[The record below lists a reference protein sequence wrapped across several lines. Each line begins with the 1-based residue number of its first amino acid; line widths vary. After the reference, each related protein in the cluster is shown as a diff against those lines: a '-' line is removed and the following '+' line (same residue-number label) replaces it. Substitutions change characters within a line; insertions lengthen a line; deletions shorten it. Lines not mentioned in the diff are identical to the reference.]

1 MSHDPTLFDQ
11 LTELLPTLTASERKV
26 ADTILVD
33 PARAAQFSI
42 SDLARSAHTST
53 ASVNRL
59 CRRLDIS
66 GYRSLRLRIA
76 QENGAQQAGDPDAD
90 PTVEVSVDLDTA
102 STLAALAGAGTNA
115 LRRTAALI
123 NTSDLDRVARAID
136 RANRVQ
142 IAAQGGSTHI
152 AAYLVAELAGIGV
165 WATTDPDPTST
176 AAQTVTLR
184 SDDVALALSH
194 SGTAAPALDFL
205 AIAHERGALTV
216 AVTSSPNTPLARQAD
231 ISLAT
236 TARTASLRY
245 RGTAGRHAQLF
256 VCDAIYVR
264 LAQRRG
270 DDADRLLDLADDVT
284 RPYLAEDPHPY
295 STGTSSRK

>member
-1 MSHDPTLFDQ
+1 MSREPSLFDQ

-33 PARAAQFSI
+33 STRAVRSSI
-42 SDLARSAHTST
+42 SDLARAADTST

-59 CRRLDIS
+59 CRRLDVD
-66 GYRSLRLRIA
+66 GYRALRLRIA
-76 QENGAQQAGDPDAD
+76 HENGAQEVNDPDAD
-90 PTVEVSVDLDTA
+90 PTVEMAAGLDAA

-115 LRRTAALI
+115 LRRTAALLD
-123 NTSDLDRVARAID
+123 TSDLDRVAQAID
-136 RANRVQ
+136 RANRVHV
-142 IAAQGGSTHI
+142 AAQGGSTHI

-176 AAQTVTLR
+176 AAQAVTLR
-184 SDDVALALSH
+184 EGDVALALSH

-205 AIAHERGALTV
+205 AIARDRGALTV

-270 DDADRLLDLADDVT
+270 DDAERLLDLADDVT

-295 STGTSSRK
+295 STGTSSRT